1 MPRYEY
7 GSNKRAKDHG
17 LLVKINKS
25 IIADCKRNDISKDD
39 FAKEIGTT
47 PGTLKNKLTMTNT
60 TNDFTLAEYIHILE
74 ITGDY
79 SSLKYI
85 CEMFGFI
92 MQSTEP
98 QTAAGNE
105 TLNELTDEMQIEC
118 GESFAVV
125 KQALKDKV
133 VSSDEKSSMIKEL
146 NDNIEASMKLRQAIE
161 FIKPIDEES

>member
-7 GSNKRAKDHG
+7 GRNKRAKDHG
-17 LLVKINKS
+17 LLVTINKS
-25 IIADCKRNDISKDD
+25 IIADCKRNNISKDD

-47 PGTLKNKLTMTNT
+47 PGTLKNKITMTNA

-98 QTAAGNE
+98 QDQLTNE
-105 TLNELTDEMQIEC
+105 FLSSLADEMQIEC
-118 GESFAVV
+118 SESFAEV
-125 KQALKDKV
+125 KSALKQPHISKDLI
-133 VSSDEKSSMIKEL
+133 DSMLKEL
-146 NDNIEASMKLRQAIE
+146 NENIEAAMKLKQAVE
-161 FIKPIDEES
+161 FIKIDDEA